1 MWICPECLKE
11 YPSLATWE
19 AHLQEQHKRIFSGP
33 HRQLAQKMA
42 YRPQERPIEVEECP
56 LCRSVLGKPRREF
69 VKHVGRHMEQIALVV
84 LPREATDD
92 SDAESACTTQENS
105 SHASIGSKRQS
116 PRRSDKS
123 HMETPEEATYREC
136 QVCGKLFQRS
146 YNWKA
151 HMETHNP
158 ERKYPYPCTAM
169 VGNAPCT
176 KSFQRKIAL
185 DRHFD
190 SVSFANACRS
200 DLSSNNI
207 CRYI

>member
-1 MWICPECLKE
+1 
-11 YPSLATWE
+11 
-19 AHLQEQHKRIFSGP
+19 
-33 HRQLAQKMA
+33 MA

-69 VKHVGRHMEQIALVV
+69 VKHVGRHMEQIALMA

-92 SDAESACTTQENS
+92 PDAESAFTTQEHS

-123 HMETPEEATYREC
+123 HMET
-136 QVCGKLFQRS
+136 
-146 YNWKA
+146 
-151 HMETHNP
+151 HNP
-158 ERKYPYPCTAM
+158 ERKYPHPCTAM

-176 KSFQRKIAL
+176 KKFVRKTDL

-200 DLSSNNI
+200 DSYSNNI